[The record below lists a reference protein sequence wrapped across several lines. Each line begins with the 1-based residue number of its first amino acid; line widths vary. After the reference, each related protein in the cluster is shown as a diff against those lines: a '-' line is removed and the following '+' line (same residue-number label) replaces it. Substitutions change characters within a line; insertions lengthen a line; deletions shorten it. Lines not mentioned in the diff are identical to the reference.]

1 MAHEGYSRALDAL
14 NRATGG
20 TKLEAT
26 TTLAKS
32 DSQGS
37 TITSESKDSQSPT
50 AAAEKVADTVMR
62 SMIGLLGGRGG
73 IEALAGGTR
82 RSVVRSVQEALHE
95 EMEQRRALVKMVKR
109 GEVAEAIERVEVS
122 KIFTIEKLL

>member
-1 MAHEGYSRALDAL
+1 
-14 NRATGG
+14 
-20 TKLEAT
+20 
-26 TTLAKS
+26 
-32 DSQGS
+32 
-37 TITSESKDSQSPT
+37 
-50 AAAEKVADTVMR
+50 
-62 SMIGLLGGRGG
+62 MIGLLGGRGG